1 MISSSWVGACSG
13 SGQDTMKKTESICLP
28 CSHPPTQ
35 KPYCSLFQDGNS
47 ESSQLWI
54 ATHWGTGEERGRGWA
69 STFGWP
75 SSATYYTEEG
85 RKLKAGVTFRPS
97 QVVRGINSWTEGCE
111 RGKGRCWMD
120 GEQEPRG
127 GRREVQNDSRRH
139 GKPTFP
145 LKHSLNL
152 SGRETGSAKP
162 RGGLVL
168 CCLGKS
174 RRESERAA
182 DNPTALVLPGGQASP
197 LTSSVSLDFFLS
209 VKETSLC
216 RTLFFLCPSMWVL
229 CKARNRECSVVRESP
244 AKYKLYLQR
253 AETETFQKMIGTSIL
268 DPCSFCPMVN
278 QAGLWILQM
287 TIVLSMDAPSLDA
300 FKASLDV
307 AQGSL
312 I

>member
-1 MISSSWVGACSG
+1 M
-13 SGQDTMKKTESICLP
+13 
-28 CSHPPTQ
+28 
-35 KPYCSLFQDGNS
+35 
-47 ESSQLWI
+47 
-54 ATHWGTGEERGRGWA
+54 
-69 STFGWP
+69 
-75 SSATYYTEEG
+75 
-85 RKLKAGVTFRPS
+85 
-97 QVVRGINSWTEGCE
+97 EGCE
-111 RGKGRCWMD
+111 RGEGRCWMN

-127 GRREVQNDSRRH
+127 GRSEVQNDSRRH

-216 RTLFFLCPSMWVL
+216 RTLFFLCPSIWVL
-229 CKARNRECSVVRESP
+229 CKARGVDAKWWDASAEQVLSLPPLGSCKRPLILRRECFRDWWEPEVWTHIPVPLENP
-244 AKYKLYLQR
+244 GMALN
-253 AETETFQKMIGTSIL
+253 FVDIL
-268 DPCSFCPMVN
+268 
-278 QAGLWILQM
+278 
-287 TIVLSMDAPSLDA
+287 
-300 FKASLDV
+300 
-307 AQGSL
+307 
-312 I
+312 